1 MAFVKKYWLWII
13 VILAAGYGLWY
24 WYDQK
29 QKAQKADAADKPEG
43 TAGGNASLGPLVL
56 PDLLADTP
64 DTSGGYDAS
73 GIAAGIV

>member
-1 MAFVKKYWLWII
+1 MNFIKKYWLWII
-13 VILAAGYGLWY
+13 LLLAAGYGLWY

-29 QKAQKADAADKPEG
+29 QKAQKTDAADKPEG
-43 TAGGNASLGPLVL
+43 TQPSPGLGPLSL